1 MSLKAVA
8 SNFRLNS
15 GSNFSNLSHAG
26 HQVQCLQEGSKLS
39 IAALLVSPSGALRRA
54 LWAAHSRTSLNGD
67 FGLTSDSYAVKA
79 PVDFLQEFPARPS
92 TAKEK
97 TF

>member
-1 MSLKAVA
+1 MTHAA
-8 SNFRLNS
+8 SKLVTPQLQDRNG
-15 GSNFSNLSHAG
+15 GSSPA
-26 HQVQCLQEGSKLS
+26 GSKLS